1 MVPNQTLWTFG
12 VPWGLSGTINSCFGV
27 SRAKK
32 LVKLVLPVPWHTV
45 LWKAH
50 VHDPPKCSQV
60 DFSILLGK
68 YMLNNPRE
76 CKKNVVL
83 DRPSLLDHQKWDCP
97 MVKISLAKKLDI
109 LALMKST
116 CLCPLPSA
124 PEWIFQFF
132 WVDICLTIPE
142 NAKKNVIPDRPRLLD
157 HQKWACPI
165 DKISVFYLLI
175 NQVLSTYKV

>member
-32 LVKLVLPVPWHTV
+32 LVILVLMKSTCSCRSSFPRS
-45 LWKAH
+45 
-50 VHDPPKCSQV
+50 PPELIFQFFWVNICQTTPENAKKCHPGSSQP
-60 DFSILLGK
+60 FRP
-68 YMLNNPRE
+68 PR
-76 CKKNVVL
+76 VGL
-83 DRPSLLDHQKWDCP
+83 P

-124 PEWIFQFF
+124 PKWIFQFF

-142 NAKKNVIPDRPRLLD
+142 NAKKMSSRIVPAFQTTKSGPVQWSKSQCFICLLT
-157 HQKWACPI
+157 K
-165 DKISVFYLLI
+165 F
-175 NQVLSTYKV
+175 

>member
-1 MVPNQTLWTFG
+1 MQ
-12 VPWGLSGTINSCFGV
+12 
-27 SRAKK
+27 
-32 LVKLVLPVPWHTV
+32 
-45 LWKAH
+45 
-50 VHDPPKCSQV
+50 
-60 DFSILLGK
+60 
-68 YMLNNPRE
+68 
-76 CKKNVVL
+76 KNVVL

-142 NAKKNVIPDRPRLLD
+142 NAKKMSSRIVP
-157 HQKWACPI
+157 A
-165 DKISVFYLLI
+165 F
-175 NQVLSTYKV
+175 

>member
-32 LVKLVLPVPWHTV
+32 LVILVLPVPWHTV

-124 PEWIFQFF
+124 PEWNFQFF

-142 NAKKNVIPDRPRLLD
+142 NAKKMSSRIVPD
-157 HQKWACPI
+157 
-165 DKISVFYLLI
+165 F
-175 NQVLSTYKV
+175 